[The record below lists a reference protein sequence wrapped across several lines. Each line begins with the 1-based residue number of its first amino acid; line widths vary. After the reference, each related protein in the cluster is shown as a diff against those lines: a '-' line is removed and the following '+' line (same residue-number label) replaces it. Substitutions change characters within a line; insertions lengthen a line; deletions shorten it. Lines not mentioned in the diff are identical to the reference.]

1 MRLAGLFNRRVGPLL
16 VAGLAGLLAGAA
28 AGLGAGY
35 TLDVQQSTPR
45 PSAQARALDTA
56 RLDQA
61 LAMIKTAYYEPNL
74 DYRKLA
80 EGSVRGMV
88 ASLGDPYSYYLSP
101 DQYQR
106 LERQDN
112 GLYSGVGIYLD
123 AGACSSHPVV
133 SGIVPGSPAEQR
145 GIKTGDVLLSI
156 DGTSTSSLPAEQA
169 AADIQGPSGTSV
181 QLGLQRG
188 DRTFQVKLMRAS
200 ITVPTV
206 LSADLGG
213 GTLYLRIYEFDTSTA
228 RDFHARL
235 KQGLPT
241 ARGIVL
247 DLRDNPGG
255 LIEGA
260 ASVISEFVS
269 SGVALELRGRSGPPA
284 QIQVSGSHPAASI
297 PLVVLV
303 NSNTA
308 SAAEIVAGSLAAH
321 GRARLVGT
329 ATFGKDS
336 VQGDFPLADGADL
349 HLTVQ
354 RWFLPGGRSVQ
365 GTGLRPDVEVPL
377 GGTEDRFNVEHPGG
391 GHALDAQLNRALALL
406 ERR

>member
-1 MRLAGLFNRRVGPLL
+1 MRMPGLFDRRVVPLL
-16 VAGLAGLLAGAA
+16 VAGLAGLLLGAA
-28 AGLGAGY
+28 AGLGAGH
-35 TLDVQQSTPR
+35 TLDVREPAPR
-45 PSAQARALDTA
+45 PSGQAGALDTA

-61 LAMIKTAYYEPNL
+61 LTVIKTAYYEPNL

-101 DQYQR
+101 DQYSR

-112 GLYSGVGIYLD
+112 GLYSGVGIYLST
-123 AGACSSHPVV
+123 GACSSHPVV

-169 AADIQGPSGTSV
+169 AAGIRGPSGSSV
-181 QLGLQRG
+181 QLALQRG
-188 DRTFQVKLMRAS
+188 DRTFQVKLIRAS
-200 ITVPTV
+200 ITVATV
-206 LSADLGG
+206 RSANLGG

-228 RDFHARL
+228 SDFHAHL
-235 KQGLPT
+235 EQGLP
-241 ARGIVL
+241 AAQGIVL

-255 LIEGA
+255 LIDGA

-269 SGVALELRGRSGPPA
+269 SGVALELRGRNRPPA
-284 QIQVSGSHPAASI
+284 EIQVSGSHPAASI

-303 NSNTA
+303 DSNTA
-308 SAAEIVAGSLAAH
+308 SAAELVAGSLAAH
-321 GRARLVGT
+321 GRAKLVGT

-336 VQGDFPLADGADL
+336 VQGDFPLAGGGGL
-349 HLTVQ
+349 HLTVR
-354 RWFLPGGRSVQ
+354 RWLLPGGRSVA
-365 GTGLRPDVEVPL
+365 GTGLKPDVEVRL
-377 GGTEDRFNVEHPGG
+377 GGTDDMFNVAHPPG

-406 ERR
+406 RER

>member
-1 MRLAGLFNRRVGPLL
+1 MRMAGLFNRRAGPLL
-16 VAGLAGLLAGAA
+16 VAGLAGLLAGAV
-28 AGLGAGY
+28 AGLGAGHA
-35 TLDVQQSTPR
+35 LDVRQPTPR
-45 PSAQARALDTA
+45 PSAQAGALNTA

-61 LAMIKTAYYEPNL
+61 LAVIKAAYYKPNL

-101 DQYQR
+101 DQYHR
-106 LERQDN
+106 LQQQDN
-112 GLYSGVGIYLD
+112 ALYSGIGIYLN
-123 AGACSSHPVV
+123 AGACSGHPVV

-156 DGTSTSSLPAEQA
+156 DGTSTSSLPADRA
-169 AADIQGPSGTSV
+169 ATDIRGPSGTSV
-181 QLGLQRG
+181 QLGLRRG
-188 DRTFQVKLMRAS
+188 HQTFRVKLIRAS

-206 LSADLGG
+206 RSADLGG
-213 GTLYLRIYEFDTSTA
+213 GTLYLRVYEFDASTA
-228 RDFHARL
+228 SNFHARL
-235 KQGLPT
+235 EQGLPT

-260 ASVISEFVS
+260 ASVIGEFVS
-269 SGVALELRGRSGPPA
+269 SGVALELRDRSGPPA
-284 QIQVSGSHPAASI
+284 EIRVSGSHPAASI

-308 SAAEIVAGSLAAH
+308 SAAELVAGSLAAH

-336 VQGDFPLADGADL
+336 VQGDLPLAGGGAL

-354 RWFLPGGRSVQ
+354 RWFLPGGRSVNEA
-365 GTGLRPDVEVPL
+365 GLKPDVEVPL
-377 GGTEDRFNVEHPGG
+377 RGTEDMFNVAHLGR
-391 GHALDAQLNRALALL
+391 GHGLDAQLNRALALL
-406 ERR
+406 DRR

>member
-1 MRLAGLFNRRVGPLL
+1 MRMAGLFNRRVGPLL
-16 VAGLAGLLAGAA
+16 VAGLAGLLAGAVA
-28 AGLGAGY
+28 VLGAGH

-45 PSAQARALDTA
+45 PSAQARALNTG

-61 LAMIKTAYYEPNL
+61 LAVIKTGYYEPNL

-133 SGIVPGSPAEQR
+133 SGIVPGSPAEQG
-145 GIKTGDVLLSI
+145 GIRTGDVLLSI
-156 DGTSTSSLPAEQA
+156 DGTSTSSLPADQA
-169 AADIQGPSGTSV
+169 AADIRGPSGTSV

-188 DRTFQVKLMRAS
+188 DRTFQVKLIRVS

-206 LSADLGG
+206 RSADLGD
-213 GTLYLRIYEFDTSTA
+213 GTLYLRVYEFDTSTA
-228 RDFHARL
+228 SNFHARL
-235 KQGLPT
+235 EQGLPT
-241 ARGIVL
+241 VRGIVL

-255 LIEGA
+255 FIDGA

-284 QIQVSGSHPAASI
+284 EIRVSGNHPAATI

-303 NSNTA
+303 NYNTA

-321 GRARLVGT
+321 GRAKLVGT

-336 VQGDFPLADGADL
+336 VQGDFPLTGGGDL
-349 HLTVQ
+349 HLTVR

-365 GTGLRPDVEVPL
+365 GTGLKPDVEVPL
-377 GGTEDRFNVEHPGG
+377 RDTDDRFNVEHPGG